1 MEKRNQLD
9 SLRRTTVTGPGL
21 INWDLSIR
29 KDTAVTERIQT
40 EFRAE
45 FFNAPNHANW
55 LLTGGARD
63 FGNSAFGTIQN
74 TMDPRIVQFGLKL
87 RF

>member
-1 MEKRNQLD
+1 MQ
-9 SLRRTTVTGPGL
+9 GPGV

-29 KDTAVTERIQT
+29 KNTAFGERINT

-45 FFNAPNHANW
+45 FFNFPNHANW
-55 LLTGGARD
+55 LLTGGGRD
-63 FGNSAFGTIQN
+63 FGNSSFGVVQN
-74 TMDPRIVQFGLKL
+74 TLDPRIIQLGLKL